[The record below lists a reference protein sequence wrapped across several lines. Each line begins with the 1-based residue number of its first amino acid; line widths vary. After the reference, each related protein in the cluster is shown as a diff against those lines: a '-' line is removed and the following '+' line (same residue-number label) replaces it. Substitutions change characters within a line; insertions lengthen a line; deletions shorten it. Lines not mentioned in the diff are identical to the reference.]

1 MSLRLH
7 SSSGQLQR
15 KAEAVPRV
23 ASLVLKSVVAAL
35 VLSGTI
41 VAAAQDIHI
50 GATYVCNGERMFVEN
65 CNIRDTS
72 DTSKCMVGHPDTVLP
87 NGLMK
92 YTYETRGDLKK
103 LLPTCKQPSAQQL
116 AAAKAFQ
123 DKQQAAY
130 NANVAKSEQQM
141 AAIQQQQARQDAAIT
156 GGPPPPSSDPET
168 RAMNRCITSG
178 RLPASCTGN
187 ALLGHFTSMIGQV
200 TSGLLG
206 GDDEVAK
213 AGPDSGAEMD
223 GVFVGA
229 GNWRVD
235 FVTDGVLVNCAY
247 LAPDGHHYKINFRDG
262 NALIVLDTTPKPL
275 VLTLHRDNTL
285 TAPGPVTIDGVVPSG
300 TGGGGSTPGHTE
312 SHTTTTTQRIDGSQV
327 GAYSGDTLSYAGNG
341 QYDATHTT
349 TTNTYVAGTSQ
360 PTYTTFSPR
369 RVTCPALNLSTKG
382 ATVGIETMQ
391 TNLLKTMFGGDKGP
405 PTPPG
410 IRMHGIYAA
419 NTGFSVQFFPESA
432 VLGCGPDAARA
443 YPYSVTAEGSNAVI
457 NINAPDHPLKLVLK
471 PDGSLDAGSTE
482 AYQVHGRFVA
492 GQNDN
497 GDFTFGP
504 MERSCNLAVMTP
516 SKTIPTGGG
525 SAASMVRTA
534 AADPATMSTPKNVPG
549 NATLSIV
556 SGFPAQAGAPNPLAS
571 HPYTLLRDS
580 IPTLVAKAGVAIPAG
595 SSAYKVFGVA
605 CGTRSPD
612 CQKIIDA
619 IKASAASSVRA
630 DANGGGTFP
639 AVPPG
644 TYYLMISARYNNQAL
659 MWDHPVQLKAGAN
672 SMTLS
677 PQNASPMQ

>member
-1 MSLRLH
+1 ML
-7 SSSGQLQR
+7 
-15 KAEAVPRV
+15 
-23 ASLVLKSVVAAL
+23 
-35 VLSGTI
+35 LSTTLFM
-41 VAAAQDIHI
+41 AAQDIPI
-50 GATYVCNGERMFVEN
+50 GVMYVCNGERIFAEN

-72 DTSKCMVGHPDTVLP
+72 DSSKCMVGHPDTVLP

-103 LLPTCKQPSAQQL
+103 LLPTCKQPAPQQL

-123 DKQQAAY
+123 QKQQDLY
-130 NANVAKSEQQM
+130 NANVAKANQQI
-141 AAIQQQQARQDAAIT
+141 AAAEQQQARQDAALS
-156 GGPPPPSSDPET
+156 GQPQPSKDPET

-206 GDDEVAK
+206 GEDAVANAK
-213 AGPDSGAEMD
+213 PDSGAEMD

-229 GNWRVD
+229 GNWRID

-247 LAPDGHHYKINFRDG
+247 LSPDGHRYKINFRDG
-262 NALIVLDTTPKPL
+262 NVLVVLDTTPKPL
-275 VLTLHRDNTL
+275 VLTLHHDNTL

-312 SHTTTTTQRIDGSQV
+312 SHTTTTTQRIDGSQA

-349 TTNTYVAGTSQ
+349 TTNTYVAGTSA

-391 TNLLKTMFGGDKGP
+391 TDMLKTMFGGDKGP

-419 NTGFSVQFFPESA
+419 STGFSVQFFPESA

-443 YPYSVTAEGSNAVI
+443 YPYSVVAEGSNAVI
-457 NINAPDHPLKLVLK
+457 NVNAPDHPLKLVLRS
-471 PDGSLDAGSTE
+471 DGSLDPGSAD

-504 MERSCNLAVMTP
+504 MERSCNLAVMTA
-516 SKTIPTGGG
+516 SKEIPASGG
-525 SAASMVRTA
+525 SAAAVRTV
-534 AADPATMSTPKNVPG
+534 AADPATLSTPKNVLG

-556 SGFPAQAGAPNPLAS
+556 SGFPAGAPNPLAS

-580 IPTLVAKAGVAIPAG
+580 IPSLVMKAGVAIPAG
-595 SSAYKVFGVA
+595 SNAYKVLGMS
-605 CGTRSPD
+605 CGMRTPD
-612 CQKIIDA
+612 CQKILDA
-619 IKASAASSVRA
+619 IKASAASAVRA
-630 DANGGGTFP
+630 DANGNGTFP

-644 TYYLMISARYNNQAL
+644 TYYLMISTRYNNQAL
-659 MWDHPVQLKAGAN
+659 TWDHPVQLRPGAN

-677 PQNASPMQ
+677 AQNATPVN

>member
-1 MSLRLH
+1 M
-7 SSSGQLQR
+7 
-15 KAEAVPRV
+15 PRF
-23 ASLVLKSVVAAL
+23 ASVVFKFVIALL

-41 VAAAQDIHI
+41 FAAGQDIPL
-50 GATYVCNGERMFVEN
+50 GATFVCNGERMFVEN

-103 LLPTCKQPSAQQL
+103 LLPTCKQPTAQQL

-168 RAMNRCITSG
+168 RAMNRCVTSG

-206 GDDEVAK
+206 GEDAVANAK
-213 AGPDSGAEMD
+213 PDSGPEMD

-229 GNWRVD
+229 GNWRID

-247 LAPDGHHYKINFRDG
+247 LSPNGQHYKVNFRDG
-262 NALIVLDTTPKPL
+262 NAVVVIDTTPKPL
-275 VLTLHRDNTL
+275 MLTYHRDNTM

-300 TGGGGSTPGHTE
+300 SAGGGSTPGHME
-312 SHTTTTTQRIDGSQV
+312 SHTTTTTQRIDGSQA

-349 TTNTYVAGTSQ
+349 TTNTYVAGTST
-360 PTYTTFSPR
+360 PAYTTFAPR

-382 ATVGIETMQ
+382 ATVGVETMQ
-391 TNLLKTMFGGDKGP
+391 TNLLKNMFGGDTGP

-443 YPYSVTAEGSNAVI
+443 YPYTVVAEGSSGVI
-457 NINAPDHPLKLVLK
+457 NINAPDQPLKLVLK
-471 PDGSLDAGSTE
+471 PDGSLDPGSTD
-482 AYQVHGRFVA
+482 AYQVHGRYVA

-516 SKTIPTGGG
+516 SKTIPTNGGT
-525 SAASMVRTA
+525 AATLRTA
-534 AADPATMSTPKNVPG
+534 SANPATMSTPDHVLG
-549 NATLSIV
+549 NATLSIT
-556 SGFPAQAGAPNPLAS
+556 SGFPTQAGVQNPLAM

-580 IPTLVAKAGVAIPAG
+580 IPNIVTKAGVAIPAG
-595 SSAYKVFGVA
+595 SNAYKVVGVA
-605 CGTRSPD
+605 CGTHSPD
-612 CQKIIDA
+612 CQKIMDG
-619 IKASAASSVRA
+619 IKANAVSVVRA
-630 DANGGGTFP
+630 DANGAGTLP
-639 AVPPG
+639 GVPPG
-644 TYYLMISARYNNQAL
+644 TYYLMISTRYNNQAL
-659 MWDHPVQLKAGAN
+659 AWDHAVQLKPGAN
-672 SMTLS
+672 SLTLS
-677 PQNASPMQ
+677 VQNATPVQ

>member
-1 MSLRLH
+1 MNPNHRV
-7 SSSGQLQR
+7 SSPLLDPDV
-15 KAEAVPRV
+15 VPQV
-23 ASLVLKSVVAAL
+23 ASVVLKIVIAVL
-35 VLSGTI
+35 VLSSTI
-41 VAAAQDIHI
+41 FAAGQDLPI
-50 GATYVCNGERMFVEN
+50 GATYVCNGERVFIEN

-130 NANVAKSEQQM
+130 NANVAKANQQM
-141 AAIQQQQARQDAAIT
+141 ETIQQQQARQDAALT
-156 GGPPPPSSDPET
+156 GGPPPPSSDPQT

-187 ALLGHFTSMIGQV
+187 ALLGQFTSMIGQV

-206 GDDEVAK
+206 GEDEVAK
-213 AGPDSGAEMD
+213 AGPDSGPEMD

-229 GNWRVD
+229 GNWRID

-247 LAPDGHHYKINFRDG
+247 LSPNGQHYKVNFRDG
-262 NALIVLDTTPKPL
+262 NAVVVIDTIPKPL
-275 VLTLHRDNTL
+275 VLTYRRDNTI

-300 TGGGGSTPGHTE
+300 TAGGGSTPGHME
-312 SHTTTTTQRIDGSQV
+312 SHTTTTTQRIDGSQT

-349 TTNTYVAGTSQ
+349 TTNTYVAGTAA
-360 PTYTTFSPR
+360 PTYTTFSSR

-419 NTGFSVQFFPESA
+419 STGFSVQFFPES
-432 VLGCGPDAARA
+432 VILGCGPDAARA
-443 YPYSVTAEGSNAVI
+443 YPYTVAAEGSNGVI
-457 NINAPDHPLKLVLK
+457 NIAAPDHPLKLVLK
-471 PDGSLDAGSTE
+471 SDGSLDPGSSDS
-482 AYQVHGRFVA
+482 YQVHGRFVA

-516 SKTIPTGGG
+516 SKTIPLTGG
-525 SAASMVRTA
+525 SAATMVRTA
-534 AADPATMSTPKNVPG
+534 AANPATMSTPDHVLG

-556 SGFPAQAGAPNPLAS
+556 SGFPTQPGAPNPLAS
-571 HPYTLLRDS
+571 HPYTMLRDS
-580 IPTLVAKAGVAIPAG
+580 IPTLVAKSGVTIPAG
-595 SSAYKVFGVA
+595 WSAYKEFGVA
-605 CGTRSPD
+605 CGTHSPD
-612 CQKIIDA
+612 CQKILEA
-619 IKASAASSVRA
+619 IKASAASAVRA
-630 DANGGGTFP
+630 DANGAGTFP
-639 AVPPG
+639 AVPAG
-644 TYYLMISARYNNQAL
+644 TYYLMISTRYNNQAL
-659 MWDHPVQLKAGAN
+659 MWDHAVQLKPGAN

>member
-1 MSLRLH
+1 MSPHHRL
-7 SSSGQLQR
+7 SSPHLNP
-15 KAEAVPRV
+15 EVVPRV
-23 ASLVLKSVVAAL
+23 ASVVLKFIIAVL
-35 VLSGTI
+35 VLSSTI
-41 VAAAQDIHI
+41 FAAGQDIPH
-50 GATYVCNGERMFVEN
+50 GATYVCNGERIFVEN

-130 NANVAKSEQQM
+130 NANVAKANQQM
-141 AAIQQQQARQDAAIT
+141 AAIEQRQAQQDAT
-156 GGPPPPSSDPET
+156 LSGGPPPPSSDPET
-168 RAMNRCITSG
+168 RAMNRCVTSG

-206 GDDEVAK
+206 GEDEVAK

-229 GNWRVD
+229 GGWRID
-235 FVTDGVLVNCAY
+235 FVTDGVLVNCAG
-247 LAPDGHHYKINFRDG
+247 LSPDGHRYKINFRDG
-262 NALIVLDTTPKPL
+262 NVVVVLDTTPKPL
-275 VLTLHRDNTL
+275 MLTLHHDNTL

-300 TGGGGSTPGHTE
+300 TAGGGSTPGHTE
-312 SHTTTTTQRIDGSQV
+312 SHTTTTTQRIDGSQA
-327 GAYSGDTLSYAGNG
+327 GAYSGDNLSYAGNG

-349 TTNTYVAGTSQ
+349 TTHTYVAGTST
-360 PTYTTFSPR
+360 PSYTTFSPR

-382 ATVGIETMQ
+382 ATVGVETMQ
-391 TNLLKTMFGGDKGP
+391 TDLLKTMFGGDKGA

-419 NTGFSVQFFPESA
+419 NTGFSVQFFPESV

-443 YPYSVTAEGSNAVI
+443 YPYTVVAEGSDGVI
-457 NINAPDHPLKLVLK
+457 NIAAPDHPLKLVLK
-471 PDGSLDAGSTE
+471 PDGSLDPGSSD
-482 AYQVHGRFVA
+482 AYQVHGRFIV

-497 GDFTFGP
+497 GDFKFGP

-516 SKTIPTGGG
+516 SKTIPSTGA
-525 SAASMVRTA
+525 SAAMVRTA
-534 AADPATMSTPKNVPG
+534 AADPATLSTPKNVLG
-549 NATLSIV
+549 NATLSIA
-556 SGFPAQAGAPNPLAS
+556 SGFPAQAGTPNALAS

-580 IPTLVAKAGVAIPAG
+580 IPNLVAKAGVAIPAG

-605 CGTRSPD
+605 CGTHTPD
-612 CQKIIDA
+612 CQKIVDA

-630 DANGGGTFP
+630 DANGAGTFP
-639 AVPPG
+639 AVPAG

-659 MWDHPVQLKAGAN
+659 MWDHPVQLKAGQN

>member
-1 MSLRLH
+1 MLLS
-7 SSSGQLQR
+7 
-15 KAEAVPRV
+15 
-23 ASLVLKSVVAAL
+23 AAL
-35 VLSGTI
+35 S
-41 VAAAQDIHI
+41 AAAQDIPI
-50 GATYVCNGERMFVEN
+50 GVMYVCNGERIFAEN

-72 DTSKCMVGHPDTVLP
+72 DSSKCMVGHPDTVLA

-103 LLPTCKQPSAQQL
+103 LLPTCKQPTAQQL

-130 NANVAKSEQQM
+130 NANVAKANQQM
-141 AAIQQQQARQDAAIT
+141 AAAEQQQARQDAALT
-156 GGPPPPSSDPET
+156 GGPPPPSSDPQT

-187 ALLGHFTSMIGQV
+187 ALLGQFTSMIGQV

-206 GDDEVAK
+206 GEDAVANAK
-213 AGPDSGAEMD
+213 PNSGPEMD
-223 GVFVGA
+223 GVFVGN
-229 GNWRVD
+229 GWRID

-247 LAPDGHHYKINFRDG
+247 LAPDGHHYKMAFRDG
-262 NALIVLDTTPKPL
+262 NALVVLDTTPKPL
-275 VLTLHRDNTL
+275 TLTVHRDNTL

-300 TGGGGSTPGHTE
+300 TAGGGSTPGHME
-312 SHTTTTTQRIDGSQV
+312 SHTTTSTQRIDGSQA

-349 TTNTYVAGTSQ
+349 TTNTYVAGTSA

-391 TNLLKTMFGGDKGP
+391 TDMLKTMFGGDKGP
-405 PTPPG
+405 PPPPG
-410 IRMHGIYAA
+410 IRMHGIFAA
-419 NTGFSVQFFPESA
+419 STGFSAQFFPESV

-443 YPYSVTAEGSNAVI
+443 YPYSVAAEGSNAVI
-457 NINAPDHPLKLVLK
+457 NVNAPDHPLKLVLRA
-471 PDGSLDAGSTE
+471 DGSLDPGSSD

-492 GQNDN
+492 GQTDN

-504 MERSCNLAVMTP
+504 MERSCNLAVMTA
-516 SKTIPTGGG
+516 SKEIPASGG
-525 SAASMVRTA
+525 SAAAVRNV
-534 AADPATMSTPKNVPG
+534 AADPATLATPKNVLG

-556 SGFPAQAGAPNPLAS
+556 SGFPAGAANPLAS

-580 IPTLVAKAGVAIPAG
+580 IPNIVTKAGVAIPAG
-595 SSAYKVFGVA
+595 STAFKVLGNA
-605 CGTRSPD
+605 CGMRTPD
-612 CQKIIDA
+612 CQKIMDGLRVNA
-619 IKASAASSVRA
+619 VSAVRS
-630 DANGGGTFP
+630 DANGAGTFP

-644 TYYLMISARYNNQAL
+644 TYYLLITTRYNNQAIT
-659 MWDHPVQLKAGAN
+659 WVQPVQLRPGAN
-672 SMTLS
+672 SLTLS
-677 PQNASPMQ
+677 AQNATAVQ